1 MINEKPKIL
10 LSYGMPTLKS
20 HYHLYSDAIEK
31 NGGLPELRIYPEAS
45 HEGYDG
51 LLLCGGMD
59 IHPSRY
65 GEEVNGSVDMEEARD
80 LAEFPLAKAFIEA
93 GKPVFGICRGFQ
105 LLNIYFGGSLIQHL
119 PNAEKHRSTEEEK
132 VHLVT
137 AEKGSFFEKTY
148 EEEFPVNSY
157 HHQAG
162 KELGK
167 GLKVTLRSKDDGVI
181 EGFDHETLPIFGV
194 QFHPERMCRSWDQPE
209 TVTSDP
215 MFERFIEMCKK

>member
-1 MINEKPKIL
+1 MNKPKIL

-20 HYHLYSDAIEK
+20 HYHLYVDAIEK
-31 NGGLPELRIYPEAS
+31 NGGLAELRIYPEADHRS
-45 HEGYDG
+45 YDG

-80 LAEFPLAKAFIEA
+80 NSEFPLAKAFIEA

-119 PNAEKHRSTEEEK
+119 PNAEEHRTTEEEK

-137 AEKGSFFEKTY
+137 AEDGSFFAETFGK
-148 EEEFPVNSY
+148 EFPVNSY
-157 HHQAG
+157 HHQAVG
-162 KELGK
+162 KLGE
-167 GLKVTLRSKDDGVI
+167 GLKVTLRSKEDGVV
-181 EGFDHETLPIFGV
+181 EGFDHESLPIFGV
-194 QFHPERMCRSWDQPE
+194 QFHPERMCQSWDKPE

-215 MFERFIEMCKK
+215 MFERFLDMCKK

>member
-1 MINEKPKIL
+1 MNKPKIL
-10 LSYGMPTLKS
+10 LSYGMPTPKS
-20 HYHLYSDAIEK
+20 HYHLYMDAIEK
-31 NGGLPELRIYPEAS
+31 NGGIADMRLYPEAS

-80 LAEFPLAKAFIEA
+80 NSEFPLAKAFIEA

-119 PNAEKHRSTEEEK
+119 DNAEKHRTTEEEK

-137 AEKGSFFEKTY
+137 AEDGSFFAETFGK
-148 EEEFPVNSY
+148 EFPVNSY
-157 HHQAG
+157 HHQAV

-167 GLKVTLRSKDDGVI
+167 GLKITLRSKEDGVV
-181 EGFDHETLPIFGV
+181 EGFDHESLPIFGV
-194 QFHPERMCRSWDQPE
+194 QFHPERMCQSWNRPT

-215 MFERFIEMCKK
+215 MFERFLNMCKK